1 MEPRQKLRFI
11 PIGYK
16 MMLSYCLLIV
26 VPLVTVVAIASTI
39 YVTSIR
45 EQTKNNING
54 TLQQITDNI
63 TYKLDA
69 AIHTSRL
76 LYHDSK
82 LIFILKQKHEGWDEY
97 DNTANYLLPKLQDTI
112 KSSNLPALLSF
123 YIHNKTLY
131 EVYSLKR
138 IAVPYVLTNGSFD
151 LYYIDRIKDTAWYME
166 FPAEEYGH
174 TMRWAQ
180 IEDDAEHGL
189 ISLLRRVVDVREFR
203 DFKELAFMR
212 ITYNLSD
219 LFHSVDS
226 EKIGEGSSIYIVNE
240 QGEIVYSSGELLLAA
255 PNQIDS
261 DYYSEHIVLEES
273 LPYLNWKLI
282 TLIPTTIIEKDIDQV
297 RTVTVIVGIA
307 CLIVFIMVGYF
318 LSGYFSKRVGKIVSV
333 LSAFRE
339 GEFHKRMN
347 YKGNDEFGMIAKALN
362 DMGKDTEALIDEVY
376 LTNIEKKEAELESLQ
391 SQINPHFLYNTLSS
405 ISSLAKFGE
414 VEKLNRMV
422 IDLSKF
428 YRLTLN
434 DGKHLILLRDEWA
447 QAQAYINI
455 QRTKYGEQLQ
465 AWYDIDPDA
474 LDCETIKL
482 ILQPII
488 ENVFEHAWTESGVRM
503 RVIIQKADKKVVIKI
518 IDDGYGMHPDTIRQI
533 FDPLDQLNVGIGIRN
548 VDQRIKLHYG
558 KPYGVSIFSK
568 LGIGTTVLIIIPA
581 NPPISAK

>member
-1 MEPRQKLRFI
+1 MEPKQKLQFI

-26 VPLVTVVAIASTI
+26 VPLVTVVAIVSAI

-69 AIHTSRL
+69 AIHISKL

-82 LIFILKQKHEGWDEY
+82 LILMLKQSHEGWDVY

-112 KSSNLPALLSF
+112 KSSNIPVMLSF
-123 YIHNKTLY
+123 YSHNKTLH
-131 EVYSLKR
+131 EVYSLRR
-138 IAVPYVLTNGSFD
+138 IAAPYVLTNGSFD
-151 LYYIDRIKDTAWYME
+151 LYYIDRIKDAAWYKE
-166 FPAEEYGH
+166 FPAEEYGN

-189 ISLLRRVVDVREFR
+189 ISLMRRVVDVREYGQ
-203 DFKELAFMR
+203 FKELAFMR

-219 LFHSVDS
+219 LFQSVDS
-226 EKIGEGSSIYIVNE
+226 KKIGDGSSIYILNE
-240 QGEIVYSSGELLLAA
+240 EEEIVYASGDLQITA
-255 PNQIDS
+255 PNQIDA

-282 TLIPTTIIEKDIDQV
+282 TLVPTTIIEKDIHQV
-297 RTVTVIVGIA
+297 RNVTIIVGMA
-307 CLIVFIMVGYF
+307 CLIVFVMIGYF

-347 YKGNDEFGMIAKALN
+347 YRGNDEFGMIAQALN

-376 LTNIEKKEAELESLQ
+376 LSNIEKKEAELESLQ

-405 ISSLAKFGE
+405 ISSLAKFGQ

-422 IDLSKF
+422 IDLSRF

-434 DGKHLILLRDEWA
+434 NGKNLILLRDEWA

-465 AWYDIDPDA
+465 VWYDIDPNV
-474 LDCETIKL
+474 LHFETVKL

-503 RVIIQKADKKVVIKI
+503 RVVIQQEDRNILIKI
-518 IDDGYGMHPDTIRQI
+518 IDDGYGIHPDTIKQI

-548 VDQRIKLHYG
+548 VNQRIKLHYG
-558 KPYGVSIFSK
+558 KQYGVSIYSK
-568 LGIGTTVLIIIPA
+568 RGMGTTVSITIPA
-581 NPPISAK
+581 DEPKNVK